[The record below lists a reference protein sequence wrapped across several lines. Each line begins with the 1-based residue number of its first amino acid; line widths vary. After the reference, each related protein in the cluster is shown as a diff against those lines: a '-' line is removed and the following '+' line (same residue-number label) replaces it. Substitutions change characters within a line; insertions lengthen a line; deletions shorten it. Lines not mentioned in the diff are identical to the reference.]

1 MLSKINNKSYVLY
14 LIRKLLSNLKENN
27 RYLTLLKNIRYNVY
41 LDHEYKDFTKI
52 LKMLFR

>member
-27 RYLTLLKNIRYNVY
+27 RYLTLLKNIRYNVS
-41 LDHEYKDFTKI
+41 
-52 LKMLFR
+52 